1 MEHFP
6 PLITKEHVPPM
17 TVDLMHVL
25 IDKGCL
31 CSLVPKIQQSDG
43 EQVFIQ
49 MEKSDYLFL

>member
-31 CSLVPKIQQSDG
+31 CSLEPKIQQSDG

-49 MEKSDYLFL
+49 MDKSDYLFL